1 MITYITDQRAGEPDI
16 LTAIKSGEL
25 EIRCLA
31 GTVLLKIEAP
41 EQGWTHASLCAVQPV
56 EAKEGA
62 DAWLSGQWI
71 GSTEV

>member
-1 MITYITDQRAGEPDI
+1 MITYITDQRPGEPDI
-16 LTAIKSGEL
+16 LTGIKLGVL

-41 EQGWTHASLCAVQPV
+41 AQGWTHASLSAIQPV

>member
-1 MITYITDQRAGEPDI
+1 MITYITDQRPGEPDI
-16 LTAIKSGEL
+16 LTGIKSGVL

-41 EQGWTHASLCAVQPV
+41 EQGGTHASLSAVQPV
-56 EAKEGA
+56 ETKEGA
-62 DAWLSGQWI
+62 EARLCGQWI